1 MGELV
6 DRSELRVCADPASLP
21 LSNEQGEGFE
31 NKIAELLAEH
41 LGVRLVYTWYPNALG
56 FVRNTL
62 RAGRC
67 DLILGVVAADELVQN
82 TNPYYRSSYVLA
94 YRSADADRFA
104 DLDSPLMQLARI
116 GVVAGTPPV
125 DLLARKGL
133 AGQIRGYELMVD
145 SRVEQ
150 PARQAIEDLAG
161 GQLDAALVWGP
172 IAAYW
177 AKLQPVP
184 ITITP
189 LRSDPRTG
197 LRLDFRI
204 SMGIRPNEPEW
215 KHQINDLIRE
225 LQPQIQGILLDYG
238 VPLLDEQDRPIT
250 AEGTAVGHLHPMSRS
265 RRATGWTSTGRRC
278 RPRWPGPR
286 CCRRRHCEQLIAEQ
300 QPVLV
305 DVLPKQRKPKDRDQA
320 QIWIEPKREHIP
332 GSAWLPNVGLGEL
345 SPDFAEY
352 FATELAKLT
361 GGDKA
366 KPVVFYCDA
375 NCWMSWNAGKRALT
389 ELGYT
394 PGLLV
399 PGGRPGLETRPGKP
413 LETAQVI
420 PMPEFGQ

>member
-1 MGELV
+1 MRSGELV

-31 NKIAELLAEH
+31 NKIAELMAEQ

-67 DLILGVVAADELVQN
+67 DLIMGVVAADELVQN

-172 IAAYW
+172 IAGYW
-177 AKLQPVP
+177 AQAAAGA
-184 ITITP
+184 
-189 LRSDPRTG
+189 D
-197 LRLDFRI
+197 
-204 SMGIRPNEPEW
+204 
-215 KHQINDLIRE
+215 H
-225 LQPQIQGILLDYG
+225 
-238 VPLLDEQDRPIT
+238 
-250 AEGTAVGHLHPMSRS
+250 AS
-265 RRATGWTSTGRRC
+265 RRSGAIPAEACGWTSASRWASGRTSRS
-278 RPRWPGPR
+278 
-286 CCRRRHCEQLIAEQ
+286 
-300 QPVLV
+300 
-305 DVLPKQRKPKDRDQA
+305 
-320 QIWIEPKREHIP
+320 
-332 GSAWLPNVGLGEL
+332 GS
-345 SPDFAEY
+345 
-352 FATELAKLT
+352 
-361 GGDKA
+361 
-366 KPVVFYCDA
+366 
-375 NCWMSWNAGKRALT
+375 
-389 ELGYT
+389 
-394 PGLLV
+394 
-399 PGGRPGLETRPGKP
+399 TRS
-413 LETAQVI
+413 TT
-420 PMPEFGQ
+420 

>member
-1 MGELV
+1 M
-6 DRSELRVCADPASLP
+6 AD
-21 LSNEQGEGFE
+21 Q
-31 NKIAELLAEH
+31 
-41 LGVRLVYTWYPNALG
+41 LGVALVYTWYPNALG

-67 DLILGVVAADELVQN
+67 DLIMGVVAADELVQN

-94 YRSADADRFA
+94 FRSADAERFA

-116 GVVAGTPPV
+116 GVVAGTPPA

-150 PARQAIEDLAG
+150 PARQAIEDLAD

-172 IAAYW
+172 IAGYW
-177 AKLQPVP
+177 AKQQQVP
-184 ITITP
+184 ISLAP
-189 LRSDPRTG
+189 LKSDPRRG

-225 LQPQIQGILLDYG
+225 LQPQIQSILLDYG

-250 AEGTAVGHLHPMSRS
+250 ADGTASVAASTVAEPAGYRMDKYRTPVP
-265 RRATGWTSTGRRC
+265 ATLAGATVLSTAALQ
-278 RPRWPGPR
+278 
-286 CCRRRHCEQLIAEQ
+286 QLIAEQ

-320 QIWIEPKREHIP
+320 QIWIEPKRENIP
-332 GSAWLPNVGLGEL
+332 GSVWLPNVGLGEL

-375 NCWMSWNAGKRALT
+375 NCWMSWNAAKRALT
-389 ELGYT
+389 ELGYSQVYWY
-394 PGLLV
+394 PEGV
-399 PGGRPGLETRPGKP
+399 QGWKRAGKP
-413 LETAQVI
+413 LVTAEAI
-420 PMPEFGQ
+420 PMPEFAQ